1 MSLKGQSQTVVVIT
15 ICLVLTVLG
24 TQNLSAAVDSQKQQQ
39 QVVKLLQEP
48 GTVQLRRLKQQ
59 PWGSRKAISKLTAL
73 AAQRGV
79 DRE

>member
-1 MSLKGQSQTVVVIT
+1 
-15 ICLVLTVLG
+15 
-24 TQNLSAAVDSQKQQQ
+24 
-39 QVVKLLQEP
+39 VKLLQEP

-59 PWGSRKAISKLTAL
+59 PWGSRKSISKLTAL

>member
-24 TQNLSAAVDSQKQQQ
+24 TQNLSAAVDSQKQH